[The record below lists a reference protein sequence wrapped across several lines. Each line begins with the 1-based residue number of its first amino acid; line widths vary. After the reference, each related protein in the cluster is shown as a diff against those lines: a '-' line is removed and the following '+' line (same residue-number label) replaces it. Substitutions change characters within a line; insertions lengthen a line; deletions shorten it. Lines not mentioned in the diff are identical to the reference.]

1 MVILKTRFDI
11 RGKLMEDGWIYF
23 TPHQRD
29 ILYPRTKEQTCPT
42 GAEAEATGP
51 TRQIQAPVEA
61 DRAEAP
67 ENAGPSLGPLRD
79 ALTPVR
85 VKTPSELLQSS
96 EALAAI

>member
-1 MVILKTRFDI
+1 M
-11 RGKLMEDGWIYF
+11 IYF

-29 ILYPRTKEQTCPT
+29 VVLCPRTKEQTCPT

-61 DRAEAP
+61 ERSDAP
-67 ENAGPSLGPLRD
+67 ANAGPSLGPLRD

-85 VKTPSELLQSS
+85 VKTPSELPQSS
-96 EALAAI
+96 EALGAIRLFRLKMPLCHSKGAKL